1 MSLISKIC
9 KYLPYYMEN
18 KQSQENKSKKKP
30 KKSFQEVLSETMKDT
45 MDNCT
50 NPIQST
56 FKQDLV
62 SLDNTS
68 FDTFNNKTL
77 F

>member
-9 KYLPYYMEN
+9 KYLPYYMDN
-18 KQSQENKSKKKP
+18 KQPQENKPKKKP
-30 KKSFQEVLSETMKDT
+30 KKSFEEVLSETMKNT

-56 FKQDLV
+56 FKQELV
-62 SLDNTS
+62 
-68 FDTFNNKTL
+68 
-77 F
+77 

>member
-1 MSLISKIC
+1 
-9 KYLPYYMEN
+9 MEN
-18 KQSQENKSKKKP
+18 KQSQENKPKKKP
-30 KKSFQEVLSETMKDT
+30 KKSFEEVLSETMKDT

-56 FKQDLV
+56 FKQELA